1 MKKRKQI
8 AIHVAV
14 FAALLAIF
22 WLLLILAALIP
33 NQAIQENMVQSA
45 LYYKEKDAFA
55 FEKEGRWNSISDNYA
70 DAILLNVSWH
80 LGKGNPFTAT
90 LDTWYYDGETMGEN
104 VGLYLS
110 VLEDE
115 IQPNTEYSRYW
126 HGTAIVVRFLHLFM
140 DVRGIKLCGFLGMML
155 LAFGTVGILVKHRQ
169 AELAVALLVSMAA
182 IQIWNVRLSMEYQ
195 PAFLLA
201 FLFCILYL
209 WLERKGDSWLTLL
222 SVAGGVSIAFFDFL
236 TTETVVLLLPLILV
250 VAVRAK
256 ENRLGDFRTNLR
268 MLAGCGVCWMSAYA
282 GTFLMKWT
290 DASLV
295 TGSNKFILAFSSVG
309 ERMTGS
315 LSGEGSDNLFIRIPQ
330 AVIANLTMMF
340 GGENRIEPGRVVV
353 GLFLATL
360 ILGSLLYLFYHRGNP
375 TAIKLLMLLGS
386 VVFLRYIILNN
397 HSYLHEFFTYRAL
410 ISPIMAVLAGLVL
423 SMQVPWP
430 VKREGRKS

>member
-14 FAALLAIF
+14 FALSLAIF

-33 NQAIQENMVQSA
+33 NQAMQKNMTQSA
-45 LYYKEKDAFA
+45 LYYKDRDAFA

-80 LGKGNPFTAT
+80 LGKGNPLTAT
-90 LDTWYYDGETMGEN
+90 LDTWYYDGETLGEN
-104 VGLYLS
+104 VGLYRS
-110 VLEDE
+110 VTEGIE
-115 IQPNTEYSRYW
+115 PNTEYSRYW
-126 HGTAIVVRFLHLFM
+126 HGAALFVRFLHLFL
-140 DVRGIKLCGFLGMML
+140 DVKGIKLCGFLGVL
-155 LAFGTVGILVKHRQ
+155 VLALGALGILIKQRQ
-169 AELAVALLVSMAA
+169 IELAVALLVSMAA
-182 IQIWNVRLSMEYQ
+182 VQIWNVRLALEYQ
-195 PAFLLA
+195 LAFLLG

-222 SVAGGVSIAFFDFL
+222 SVAGGVAIAFFDFL

-268 MLAGCGVCWMSAYA
+268 MLAGCGACWLSAYA
-282 GTFLMKWT
+282 GTFLVKWT
-290 DASLV
+290 AASLV
-295 TGSNKFILAFSSVG
+295 TGSNKFILAFSSAG
-309 ERMTGS
+309 ERMTGG
-315 LSGEGSDNLFIRIPQ
+315 LSGEGSDNSFIRIPQ

-340 GGENRIEPGRVVV
+340 GGEQRIETGRVVV
-353 GLFLATL
+353 GLFLTTL

-386 VVFLRYIILNN
+386 AVFLRYIILNN

-410 ISPIMAVLAGLVL
+410 ISPIFAILAGLVL

-430 VKREGRKS
+430 VKRKGRK